1 MTTATEIPHTW
12 DGRSMW
18 RHKSPLADGLY
29 RIRIPAH
36 TSEQDLVERVQDTGT
51 WAALMRMVQLIETPK

>member
-1 MTTATEIPHTW
+1 MVQEPTHTRT
-12 DGRSMW
+12 DDTLRSAQ
-18 RHKSPLADGLY
+18 SGLPSGLY